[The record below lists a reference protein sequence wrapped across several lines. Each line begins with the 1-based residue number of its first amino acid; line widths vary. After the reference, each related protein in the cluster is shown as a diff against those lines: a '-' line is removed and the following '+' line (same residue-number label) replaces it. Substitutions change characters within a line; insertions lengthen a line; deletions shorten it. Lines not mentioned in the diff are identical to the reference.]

1 MALPQSGQWHYAYQ
15 SPLGLTVYQL
25 NVDGTVGLQG
35 ILFADGTSQTTAASG
50 AGGGV
55 DTVQSASVNTTL
67 TIAASTNYFVKATAG
82 AGGISITLPTSVG
95 LTGQKVRIKKVD
107 SGVGTVTV
115 GTTSAQ
121 TIDASTTY
129 PLTNQWQYVTV
140 ESDGS
145 NWLIVEN
152 N

>member
-1 MALPQSGQWHYAYQ
+1 MALSQRTDWHRAYQ
-15 SPLGLTVYQL
+15 NALGVTVYSEYD
-25 NVDGTVGLQG
+25 DGSVGCFG
-35 ILFADGTSQTTAASG
+35 IRFADGTTQFTAAS
-50 AGGGV
+50 AGGGGT
-55 DTVQSASVNTTL
+55 DTLQSASINTTL
-67 TIAASTNYFVKATAG
+67 TVAASTNYLVKATAG

-95 LTGQKVRIKKVD
+95 LAGQKVCIKKVD

-121 TIDASTTY
+121 TIDSSTTY

-145 NWLIVEN
+145 NWLIVGN